1 MGLLLLERNVP
12 FKSFK
17 RMARVPLDSGEGKH
31 LSKKSR
37 TLTETN
43 LDGEAAQTGEEKN
56 MCFFR
61 LWDEPPF

>member
-1 MGLLLLERNVP
+1 
-12 FKSFK
+12 
-17 RMARVPLDSGEGKH
+17 MARVPLDSGEGKH
-31 LSKKSR
+31 LSKKST